1 MITAATIY
9 IFTPK
14 FRLIQKSS
22 IRGMT
27 GIILIKTNP
36 SIFSISFKN
45 ELPLLLQTFRR
56 TELVIYLLTQREN
69 MKLKTNVVRANGLNL
84 KAKGNKN
91 QKVFFDKSNSKQR

>member
-14 FRLIQKSS
+14 FKLLQKSQ
-22 IRGMT
+22 IREIS

-45 ELPLLLQTFRR
+45 QFPLLLQTFRR

-69 MKLKTNVVRANGLNL
+69 MKLKTSVVRANGLNL
-84 KAKGNKN
+84 KAKGN
-91 QKVFFDKSNSKQR
+91 